1 MNAMAAMRQYQNV
14 STQAQAIDASPHRL
28 IQMLMEGGLTRMA
41 QARGALERGEVALK
55 GELIGKAIAIVGGL
69 REGLDFEAGG
79 ELAANLDRLYAYM
92 SMRLTEANLKND
104 AGKLE
109 EVSELLRNIKSG
121 WDAIAPPERHPQRDQ
136 AMSAAVQILEETGSA
151 LRVALASQNW
161 EAIGELD
168 QRCRQA
174 VDEAMLDV
182 QDEATL
188 RARMEE
194 LLALYRELIDVC
206 QGEQRKLAT
215 DLIQLNQSKQGAKVY
230 QMFG

>member
-1 MNAMAAMRQYQNV
+1 
-14 STQAQAIDASPHRL
+14 
-28 IQMLMEGGLTRMA
+28 
-41 QARGALERGEVALK
+41 
-55 GELIGKAIAIVGGL
+55 
-69 REGLDFEAGG
+69 
-79 ELAANLDRLYAYM
+79 
-92 SMRLTEANLKND
+92 
-104 AGKLE
+104 
-109 EVSELLRNIKSG
+109 
-121 WDAIAPPERHPQRDQ
+121 
-136 AMSAAVQILEETGSA
+136 MSAAVQILEETGSA

-215 DLIQLNQSKQGAKVY
+215 DLIQLNQSKQGAKIY